1 LKLDELE
8 ISGCRLQ
15 NLRLDWHPPGRLVQF
30 KIL

>member
-1 LKLDELE
+1 LE